1 MLLLALGFQ
10 LLICCVNVQLVFAV
24 DAKATAIMGQHYLA
38 LIFKVPGP
46 IHPFYENLAVIAM

>member
-1 MLLLALGFQ
+1 
-10 LLICCVNVQLVFAV
+10 VQLVFAV